1 MDMDGGTCTRVC
13 ELNAPC
19 GFVSYGGARMG
30 VAMQFP
36 AKVVYAK
43 SVSVNAMQIVY
54 HGAYR
59 RVCVNATKTS
69 FGGGTENP
77 YLCSAMRFRAHGTSC
92 MYNYKFFCIMEEY
105 RVTVD
110 KTRMDSEKLA
120 ELLEMCEDHVQLK
133 FCGAFLHIDTDSL
146 TICRLLKNYLRK

>member
-1 MDMDGGTCTRVC
+1 M
-13 ELNAPC
+13 
-19 GFVSYGGARMG
+19 
-30 VAMQFP
+30 
-36 AKVVYAK
+36 K

-59 RVCVNATKTS
+59 RVCVNAPITS

-77 YLCSAMRFRAHGTSC
+77 YLCSAMRFLAHGTSC
-92 MYNYKFFCIMEEY
+92 MYNYKLFRIMEEY

-110 KTRMDSEKLA
+110 KTRMNSEKLA
-120 ELLEMCEDHVQLK
+120 ELLEMLEDHVKLK